1 MGAYLFFK
9 LARKK
14 QADEY
19 NRFIAETEEGKRLIK
34 AESLLTVSGN
44 DDINWAKEN
53 NPHFIRYHKDNFG
66 KGEFKASGIP
76 DSEIFN
82 SGCKS
87 EQEYFELIT
96 NLFVKAQ
103 TKFKMWFA
111 ARSCA
116 FNIEGT
122 YFSIDQMKRMTQNG
136 KRLKHS
142 TTDPEK
148 YEKLL
153 ELLK

>member
-1 MGAYLFFK
+1 MGAYLFYM
-9 LARKK
+9 LERKSQSDK
-14 QADEY
+14 Y
-19 NRFIAETEEGKRLIK
+19 NRFIAETDEGKRLIK
-34 AESLLTVSGN
+34 AEALLTVSGN

-76 DSEIFN
+76 DSEIIN
-82 SGCKS
+82 AGCKS

-111 ARSCA
+111 PGSCA
-116 FNIEGT
+116 
-122 YFSIDQMKRMTQNG
+122 
-136 KRLKHS
+136 LK
-142 TTDPEK
+142 
-148 YEKLL
+148 
-153 ELLK
+153 